1 MLTRKRRWTSLSSRT
16 MSPRPPG
23 GASSSRPS
31 RESASCLRLALPM
44 PCTMVRIAA
53 MQGIPMWC
61 ALYWLHGCI
70 DNIRGGKSS
79 KAIWCQVL
87 PCKARF
93 PRTRHSYLYDS
104 SRCLDILFIDLV
116 MLAWECILQGSDVS

>member
-1 MLTRKRRWTSLSSRT
+1 MLTRKRRWTSLSSRM

-31 RESASCLRLALPM
+31 QESASCLRLALPM

-61 ALYWLHGCI
+61 ALYWLHECI
-70 DNIRGGKSS
+70 DNMRGGIAQQSNMVSS
-79 KAIWCQVL
+79 A
-87 PCKARF
+87 A
-93 PRTRHSYLYDS
+93 
-104 SRCLDILFIDLV
+104 
-116 MLAWECILQGSDVS
+116 MQGTVPQDAPVVFV